1 MHVQEHIFT
10 ARGAALQMMNS
21 RAPRVLLAGAAGTGK
36 SRAILEKC
44 HAMSLLTRGVKGLFL
59 RKTARSLATSA
70 LKTWERDV
78 IPEAMRDTS
87 VTFYGGSAREPAQ
100 YRYSNGSSIAIG
112 GLDDPMKVMS
122 TDYDWVYIQEA
133 TEATL
138 DDWQMVDTRLRNGV
152 LSFQQLLA
160 DCNPDHPQHWLLNEA
175 AEGKV
180 EHLVSLHE
188 DNPRYFNDD
197 GTMTEEGVAYMA
209 RLDALSGVRYLR
221 LRKGIWA
228 AAEGVIYELFDA
240 GLHVIDPFE
249 VPTSWERIWSVD
261 FGYTNPFVWQDW
273 AIDEDGRAYL
283 VREIY
288 QTGRLVEDHA
298 RHIRNLCGLGEIDTR
313 TGNRTPYVGPPRKP
327 WERVMPSAIVCDHDA
342 EDRATLER
350 HLDMGTV
357 PAEKAVESGI
367 EATESRFKLAGDGR
381 PRMFFFRDA
390 LVERDATL
398 VDKRLPTCTVEEI
411 PGYIWAPE
419 PPSAD
424 RKKRQPV
431 KRNDHGCDAKR
442 YFVMEVDLHGKTSVR
457 WG

>member
-1 MHVQEHIFT
+1 MHVQEHVFT
-10 ARGAALQMMNS
+10 ARGAALEMMNS
-21 RAPRVLLAGAAGTGK
+21 RAPRILLAGAAGTGK

-44 HAMSLLTRGVKGLFL
+44 HAMNLLTRDVKGLFL

-78 IPEAMRDTS
+78 IPEAMRDAS
-87 VTFYGGSAREPAQ
+87 VTYYGGSAREPAQ

-122 TDYDWVYIQEA
+122 TEYDWCYIQEV

-138 DDWQMVDTRLRNGV
+138 DDWQMVDTRLRNGR

-160 DCNPDHPQHWLLNEA
+160 DCNPDHPQHWLLDEA
-175 AEGKV
+175 REGRLN
-180 EHLVSLHE
+180 HLVSLHE

-197 GTMTEEGVAYMA
+197 GSMTEEGVAYMA
-209 RLDALSGVRYLR
+209 RLDALTGVRYLR

-228 AAEGVIYELFDA
+228 AAEGVIYELFDPS
-240 GLHVIDPFE
+240 LHVIDSFE
-249 VPTSWERIWSVD
+249 VPKSWERIWSID
-261 FGYTNPFVWQDW
+261 FGYTNPFVWQEW
-273 AIDEDGRAYL
+273 ALDEDGRAYL

-288 QTGRLVEDHA
+288 MTGRLVEDHA
-298 RHIRNLCGLGEIDTR
+298 RQILDITKGSPE
-313 TGNRTPYVGPPRKP
+313 
-327 WERVMPSAIVCDHDA
+327 PSAIVCDHDA

-350 HLDMGTV
+350 HLSMGTV
-357 PAEKAVESGI
+357 AAEKTVANGI
-367 EATESRFKLAGDGR
+367 EMVESRFKLAGDGR

-419 PPSAD
+419 PKVGD
-424 RKKRQPV
+424 RKQRQPV

-442 YFVMEVDLHGKTSVR
+442 YFAMEVDLHGATSVR